1 MRKPWLSF
9 ALLAA
14 ALLLASPALHAQTYG
29 VTGSKVGYPDQCTND
44 ATNPTSAEWL
54 TCTQKR
60 AGTTKTNPLYVEPAA
75 GVMPVGNYVWD
86 GAAWQKW
93 RAYLLNQDNLAAAS
107 LGAAS
112 GSFLLGYDTA
122 GGNWDRV
129 RLAPLAA
136 TTAPTTLG
144 LQVQS
149 AEYFYNGTNFVRWT
163 GPTLGADNVANAT
176 PAPWTNNFNYAYD
189 GATWDRVR
197 TYTLSDALGSAPT
210 AVGATA
216 FNTFYDGTNFRR
228 WQGESWDTGI
238 DTVTIAPSVI
248 GLNAFYEGGS
258 SKGYRWTG
266 ELWDTDMG
274 FVTNPNVNS
283 FGVFRDSTTNKNAQ
297 VQGEAWDADMAVVN
311 APSSLALNVFRDST
325 GSKNTWWYGAV
336 PADNLGTAMA
346 APYTLSLGTFY
357 DGTNYRRWTGET
369 YDSALATTVAPVTIA
384 LNAFYDGGASTS
396 QYWLGGSLTSSIS
409 APVDGPYVGS
419 IMYGYSATGPFYYPV
434 KADANGIFVH
444 QADLLPGEDSTND
457 WRKVRIQ
464 SVATYAP
471 TKTTTAT
478 VTAAETEVLASVE
491 VLGYA
496 GYTINVKNTG
506 GVNSLDTT
514 YLYVSPDGTNWVLL
528 DTNVTNVAPGIT
540 LRAFAFSNSTD
551 RYVKVMAA
559 ATAAVTTSADCWI
572 TARVAN

>member
-14 ALLLASPALHAQTYG
+14 ALLLASPALHAQS
-29 VTGSKVGYPDQCTND
+29 VTGSKVGYPDQCVND
-44 ATNPTSAEWL
+44 PTNPTSAEWL

-75 GVMPVGNYVWD
+75 GLMPVGNYVWD

-93 RAYLLNQDNLAAAS
+93 RAYLLNQDNLAVTS
-107 LGAAS
+107 LGAAT
-112 GSFLLGYDTA
+112 GSFLLGYDTV
-122 GGNWDRV
+122 GNNWDRL
-129 RLAPLAA
+129 RLAPLNASLAA
-136 TTAPTTLG
+136 TNTG
-144 LQVQS
+144 LQTL
-149 AEYFYNGTNFVRWT
+149 AANYFYDGTTYQRWT
-163 GPTLGADNVANAT
+163 GTLAGADNVSNTTA
-176 PAPWTNNFNYAYD
+176 APWTRTFPMIYD
-189 GATWDRVR
+189 GATWDRLRLTTLGDTMGATPAGIGVASYTTFYDGINYQR
-197 TYTLSDALGSAPT
+197 WFGGTGANGVGDTTAFPYTHSYLHTYHGATWDRLTSTTVSDAISATPQ
-210 AVGATA
+210 GIDSNA
-216 FNTFYDGTNFRR
+216 FNLFYDGTNFRR
-228 WQGESWDTGI
+228 
-238 DTVTIAPSVI
+238 
-248 GLNAFYEGGS
+248 
-258 SKGYRWTG
+258 
-266 ELWDTDMG
+266 
-274 FVTNPNVNS
+274 
-283 FGVFRDSTTNKNAQ
+283 
-297 VQGEAWDADMAVVN
+297 
-311 APSSLALNVFRDST
+311 
-325 GSKNTWWYGAV
+325 
-336 PADNLGTAMA
+336 
-346 APYTLSLGTFY
+346 
-357 DGTNYRRWTGET
+357 
-369 YDSALATTVAPVTIA
+369 
-384 LNAFYDGGASTS
+384 
-396 QYWLGGSLTSSIS
+396 WLGGSLTSSIS
-409 APVDGPYVGS
+409 APVTGPYVGS

-457 WRKVRIQ
+457 WRRVRLQ

-528 DTNVTNVAPGIT
+528 DTNVANIAPGIT
-540 LRAFAFSNSTD
+540 ARVFAFSNSTD